1 MENNILRANQ
11 TPNSITIN
19 ITESMNTRSFEKTEI
34 IHKVEFDKVKKL
46 INDQIEK
53 IKKEEHKD
61 PKNISRYNDTITIL
75 GTRGSGKTSFLMS
88 ILHYCKEERNED
100 IEIIELID
108 PTLIEE
114 KGHIFLTLISLIADK
129 VEQKIS
135 KNECDPCCKEYRQR
149 KSWDD
154 KLKILA
160 AGLPS
165 IDIDNASL
173 YSNWHDPEHVM
184 RKGLEAVKAAK
195 RLEENFNK
203 IVDEALEILGKKA
216 FLIAFDDI
224 DVNFNNGWKVLETI
238 RKYLT
243 SQQIIT
249 LLSGDIKL
257 FSKAIRKHQ
266 WKNLGNELLTWEG
279 EKLKRIEIF
288 DEMVTEIESQYMQ
301 KIMKA
306 PNRIHLLTIGEMLN
320 NRGVK
325 VYINKKDNNI
335 YTHYIEALKYW
346 GIHNKYE
353 AHSVVSYLLT
363 LPLRTQIQFLK
374 LYEEYKEKK
383 ERPEN
388 KQEGDKV
395 DRVSLLDITDTF
407 VSDMY
412 ELSID
417 VEHAKSQPK
426 DFCNIAHDFLLKNEL
441 LNETYQLLPT
451 SASVNYNA
459 VLFSLYTMF
468 VEHSRN
474 NPSMFFEYWITIA
487 TIKNLLTIMPY
498 RSDQKKDTALVP
510 TIEGLSDYSFIGQN
524 KVYRDI
530 CSYMSTY
537 IRASIN
543 YNRSENKAP
552 WGGTLILKGL
562 AESAKKSL
570 KASQDRIDVVFK
582 REGITTMD
590 RQLAFFPM
598 SIASYAH
605 KQQSIVI
612 YSFYTL
618 LGTITE
624 LLKRYSILKKDSSN
638 NVNDIYVLLKEL
650 SQVKDNVMPVFES
663 GANPSEQE
671 PIFNTIEEEKEGEGE
686 GEEKELAKVLY
697 AWMEK
702 CPRCVPPHL
711 IGKIATR
718 AFYAMRTLDDR
729 ILASEDPNLGDAMHR
744 RIVIVM
750 NSALV
755 EDAKENLGNS
765 KLSNNNPME
774 SNQIFYNNLRIIEKL
789 EDGDKSKLEFS
800 RWIISCPLFLCYL
813 NLDNAYSEESNRHL
827 NNTSE
832 LRSSLFH
839 FINQSS
845 KDINDDARN
854 IMDWC
859 IGNSIYKKLQ
869 QVCIYSSKSNKS
881 NKNRKSNPI
890 TFSFA
895 SNYIRKTIEVFEPL
909 YDTPQTFNKENTDN
923 IFMRVRPS
931 FKKEQDIKS
940 NIDKLKTQCEGC
952 SSWKE
957 VIIKI
962 QANNKI

>member
-1 MENNILRANQ
+1 MGNDKIIIDL
-11 TPNSITIN
+11 SK
-19 ITESMNTRSFEKTEI
+19 SMNACSFEGSDI
-34 IHKVEFDKVKKL
+34 IHKTEFDRVIEL
-46 INDQIEK
+46 INNKITKLKEDDKNYIE
-53 IKKEEHKD
+53 IHK
-61 PKNISRYNDTITIL
+61 RYNDTITIL
-75 GTRGSGKTSFLMS
+75 GSRGSGKTSFLMS
-88 ILHYCKEERNED
+88 ILQRYNGHDD

-114 KGHIFLTLISLIADK
+114 KGHIFLTLISLITDK
-129 VEQKIS
+129 VEKKIS

-154 KLKILA
+154 KLKRLA

-184 RKGLEAVKAAK
+184 RKGLDAVKAAK
-195 RLEENFNK
+195 ELGENFNK
-203 IVDEALEILGKKA
+203 IVEEALNILGKKA

-243 SQQIIT
+243 SPRIIT
-249 LLSGDIKL
+249 LLSGDLKL
-257 FSKAIRKHQ
+257 FSKAIRKYQ
-266 WKNLGNELLTWEG
+266 WENLGNELLTWEG
-279 EKLKRIEIF
+279 EKLKKIEKY
-288 DEMVTEIESQYMQ
+288 DELVTEIESQYMQ

-306 PNRIHLLTIGEMLN
+306 PNRIHLLTIGEILN
-320 NRGVK
+320 NGDK
-325 VYINKKDNNI
+325 IFINQQSNEVAI
-335 YTHYIEALKYW
+335 YKHYEYFLSKL
-346 GIHNKYE
+346 GLHNKYE
-353 AHSVVSYLLT
+353 IHAVNTYLLG
-363 LPLRTQIQFLK
+363 LPLRTQIQILK
-374 LYEEYKEKK
+374 L
-383 ERPEN
+383 
-388 KQEGDKV
+388 
-395 DRVSLLDITDTF
+395 VSDSSLNILNITDAF
-407 VSDMY
+407 VSDLY
-412 ELSID
+412 ELGVD
-417 VEHAKSQPK
+417 VELAKSQPK
-426 DFCNIAHDFLLKNEL
+426 DFCNIAHDFLLKKEL

-468 VEHSRN
+468 VEHSKS
-474 NPSMFFEYWITIA
+474 NPSIFFEYWITIA

-543 YNRSENKAP
+543 YNSSENKAP

-570 KASQDRIDVVFK
+570 KATQDRIDVVFK

-605 KQQSIVI
+605 KQQSLVI

-624 LLKRYSILKKDSSN
+624 LLKRYNILKKDSSN

-650 SQVKDNVMPVFES
+650 SQVKDYVMPVFES
-663 GANPSEQE
+663 GVNPSGQE
-671 PIFNTIEEEKEGEGE
+671 PIFNTIEEEEKE
-686 GEEKELAKVLY
+686 GEEKELANVLY

-702 CPRCVPPHL
+702 CPSCVPPHL

-718 AFYAMRTLDDR
+718 AFYAMRNLDDR
-729 ILASEDPNLGDAMHR
+729 ALSGEEPNLGDAMHR

-755 EDAKENLGNS
+755 EDAKENLD
-765 KLSNNNPME
+765 KFTLSNNNPLE
-774 SNQIFYNNLRIIEKL
+774 KNTIFINNLKKVNEI
-789 EDGDKSKLEFS
+789 SKEWKKIEFS
-800 RWIISCPLFLCYL
+800 RWLLACPLLLLYM
-813 NLDNAYSEESNRHL
+813 NIE
-827 NNTSE
+827 
-832 LRSSLFH
+832 SLFNEKIDEGEKLETKTKNTDILSFAMDIYKSSGKTKH
-839 FINQSS
+839 FDIEWF
-845 KDINDDARN
+845 KDK
-854 IMDWC
+854 
-859 IGNSIYKKLQ
+859 SIYKKL
-869 QVCIYSSKSNKS
+869 VDVAMFSK
-881 NKNRKSNPI
+881 
-890 TFSFA
+890 
-895 SNYIRKTIEVFEPL
+895 
-909 YDTPQTFNKENTDN
+909 
-923 IFMRVRPS
+923 
-931 FKKEQDIKS
+931 
-940 NIDKLKTQCEGC
+940 
-952 SSWKE
+952 
-957 VIIKI
+957 
-962 QANNKI
+962 

>member
-1 MENNILRANQ
+1 MANDKIIIDLSKSL
-11 TPNSITIN
+11 NA
-19 ITESMNTRSFEKTEI
+19 RSFEGTDI
-34 IHKVEFDKVKKL
+34 IHKTEFDRVIEL
-46 INDQIEK
+46 INNKITKLKEDDKNYIE
-53 IKKEEHKD
+53 IHK
-61 PKNISRYNDTITIL
+61 RYNDTITIL
-75 GTRGSGKTSFLMS
+75 GSRGSGKTSFLMS
-88 ILHYCKEERNED
+88 ILQRYNGHDD

-114 KGHIFLTLISLIADK
+114 KGHIFLTLISLITDK
-129 VEQKIS
+129 VEKKIS

-154 KLKILA
+154 KLKRLA

-184 RKGLEAVKAAK
+184 RKGLDAVKAAK
-195 RLEENFNK
+195 ELGENFNK
-203 IVDEALEILGKKA
+203 IVEEALNVLGKKA

-243 SQQIIT
+243 SPRIIT
-249 LLSGDIKL
+249 LLSGDLKL
-257 FSKAIRKHQ
+257 FSKAIRKYQ
-266 WKNLGNELLTWEG
+266 WENLGNELLTWEG
-279 EKLKRIEIF
+279 EKLKKIEKY
-288 DEMVTEIESQYMQ
+288 DELVTEIESQYMQ

-306 PNRIHLLTIGEMLN
+306 PNRIHLLTIGEILN
-320 NRGVK
+320 NGDK
-325 VYINKKDNNI
+325 IFINQQSNEVAI
-335 YTHYIEALKYW
+335 YKHYEYFLSKL
-346 GIHNKYE
+346 GLHNKYE
-353 AHSVVSYLLT
+353 IHAVNTYLLG
-363 LPLRTQIQFLK
+363 LPLRTQIQILK
-374 LYEEYKEKK
+374 L
-383 ERPEN
+383 
-388 KQEGDKV
+388 
-395 DRVSLLDITDTF
+395 VSDSSLNILNITDAF
-407 VSDMY
+407 VSDLY
-412 ELSID
+412 ELGVD
-417 VEHAKSQPK
+417 VELAKSQPK
-426 DFCNIAHDFLLKNEL
+426 DFCNIAHDFLLKKEL

-468 VEHSRN
+468 VEHSKS
-474 NPSMFFEYWITIA
+474 NPSIFFEYWITIA

-543 YNRSENKAP
+543 YNSSENKAP

-570 KASQDRIDVVFK
+570 KATQDRIDVVFK

-605 KQQSIVI
+605 KQQSLVI

-624 LLKRYSILKKDSSN
+624 LLKRYNILKKDSSN

-650 SQVKDNVMPVFES
+650 SQVKDYVMPVFES
-663 GANPSEQE
+663 GVNPSGQE
-671 PIFNTIEEEKEGEGE
+671 PIFNTIEEEKEGE
-686 GEEKELAKVLY
+686 EKELANVLY

-702 CPRCVPPHL
+702 CPSCVPPHL

-718 AFYAMRTLDDR
+718 AFYAMRNLDDR
-729 ILASEDPNLGDAMHR
+729 ALSGEDPNLGDAMHR

-755 EDAKENLGNS
+755 EDAKENLD
-765 KLSNNNPME
+765 KFTLSNNNPLE
-774 SNQIFYNNLRIIEKL
+774 KNTIFINNLKKINEI
-789 EDGDKSKLEFS
+789 SKEWKKIEFS
-800 RWIISCPLFLCYL
+800 RWLLACPLLLLYM
-813 NLDNAYSEESNRHL
+813 NIE
-827 NNTSE
+827 
-832 LRSSLFH
+832 SLFNEKIDEGEKLETKTKNTDILSFAMDIYKSSGKTKH
-839 FINQSS
+839 FDIEWF
-845 KDINDDARN
+845 KDK
-854 IMDWC
+854 
-859 IGNSIYKKLQ
+859 SIYKKL
-869 QVCIYSSKSNKS
+869 VDVAMFSK
-881 NKNRKSNPI
+881 
-890 TFSFA
+890 
-895 SNYIRKTIEVFEPL
+895 
-909 YDTPQTFNKENTDN
+909 
-923 IFMRVRPS
+923 
-931 FKKEQDIKS
+931 
-940 NIDKLKTQCEGC
+940 
-952 SSWKE
+952 
-957 VIIKI
+957 
-962 QANNKI
+962 

>member
-1 MENNILRANQ
+1 MENNILRTNHS
-11 TPNSITIN
+11 PNSITIN

-46 INDQIEK
+46 INDKIEK
-53 IKKEEHKD
+53 IKKEEHKG

-88 ILHYCKEERNED
+88 ILHYCKEERDED

-320 NRGVK
+320 NRGIK
-325 VYINKKDNNI
+325 VYINKEDNNI

-388 KQEGDKV
+388 KQEVDKV

-412 ELSID
+412 ELGID

-441 LNETYQLLPT
+441 LNETYQMLPT

-468 VEHSRN
+468 VEHSKS

-605 KQQSIVI
+605 KQQSLVI

-663 GANPSEQE
+663 GVNPSGQE
-671 PIFNTIEEEKEGEGE
+671 PIFNTIEEEEKE
-686 GEEKELAKVLY
+686 GEEKELANVLY

-702 CPRCVPPHL
+702 CPSCVPPHL

-718 AFYAMRTLDDR
+718 AFYAMRNLDDR
-729 ILASEDPNLGDAMHR
+729 ALFGEDHNLGDAMHR

-755 EDAKENLGNS
+755 EDAKENLD
-765 KLSNNNPME
+765 KFTLSNNNPLE
-774 SNQIFYNNLRIIEKL
+774 KNTIFINNLKKVNEI
-789 EDGDKSKLEFS
+789 SKEWKKIEFS
-800 RWIISCPLFLCYL
+800 RWLLACPLLLLYM
-813 NLDNAYSEESNRHL
+813 NIE
-827 NNTSE
+827 
-832 LRSSLFH
+832 SLFNEKIDEGEKLETKTKNTDILSFAMDIYKSSGKTKH
-839 FINQSS
+839 F
-845 KDINDDARN
+845 DIEWFKNK
-854 IMDWC
+854 
-859 IGNSIYKKLQ
+859 SIYKKL
-869 QVCIYSSKSNKS
+869 VDVAMFSK
-881 NKNRKSNPI
+881 
-890 TFSFA
+890 
-895 SNYIRKTIEVFEPL
+895 
-909 YDTPQTFNKENTDN
+909 
-923 IFMRVRPS
+923 
-931 FKKEQDIKS
+931 
-940 NIDKLKTQCEGC
+940 
-952 SSWKE
+952 
-957 VIIKI
+957 
-962 QANNKI
+962 

>member
-1 MENNILRANQ
+1 MADNKI
-11 TPNSITIN
+11 IIN
-19 ITESMNTRSFEKTEI
+19 LSKSLNARPYDEADI
-34 IHKVEFDKVKKL
+34 IHKTEFNKVKEL
-46 INDQIEK
+46 INNK
-53 IKKEEHKD
+53 IIKTKDDKNNCIGIHK
-61 PKNISRYNDTITIL
+61 RYNDTITIL
-75 GTRGSGKTSFLMS
+75 GSRGSGKTSFLMS
-88 ILHYCKEERNED
+88 ILQTYNGHDD

-114 KGHIFLTLISLIADK
+114 KGHIFLTLISLITDK
-129 VEQKIS
+129 VEKKIS

-154 KLKILA
+154 KLKKLA

-165 IDIDNASL
+165 IDIDNGSL

-184 RKGLEAVKAAK
+184 RKGLESVKAAK
-195 RLEENFNK
+195 ELEENFNK
-203 IVDEALEILGKKA
+203 IVEEALEILGKKA

-243 SQQIIT
+243 SPQIIT
-249 LLSGDIKL
+249 LLSGDLKL

-266 WKNLGNELLTWEG
+266 WKNFGSELLTWEG
-279 EKLKRIEIF
+279 EKLKKIEKY
-288 DEMVTEIESQYMQ
+288 DELVTEIESQYMQ

-306 PNRIHLLTIGEMLN
+306 PNRIHLLTIGEILN
-320 NRGVK
+320 NGDK
-325 VYINKKDNNI
+325 IFINQQSNEVAI
-335 YTHYIEALKYW
+335 YKHYEYFLSKL
-346 GIHNKYE
+346 GLHNKYE
-353 AHSVVSYLLT
+353 IHAVNTYLLG
-363 LPLRTQIQFLK
+363 LPLRTQIQILK
-374 LYEEYKEKK
+374 L
-383 ERPEN
+383 
-388 KQEGDKV
+388 
-395 DRVSLLDITDTF
+395 VSDSSLNILNITDAF
-407 VSDMY
+407 VSDLY
-412 ELSID
+412 ELGVD
-417 VEHAKSQPK
+417 VELAKSQPK
-426 DFCNIAHDFLLKNEL
+426 DFCNIAHDFLLKKEL

-468 VEHSRN
+468 VEHSKS
-474 NPSMFFEYWITIA
+474 NPSIFFEYWITIA

-543 YNRSENKAP
+543 YNSSENKAP

-570 KASQDRIDVVFK
+570 KATQDRIDVVFK

-605 KQQSIVI
+605 KQQSLVI

-624 LLKRYSILKKDSSN
+624 LLKRYNILKKDSSN

-650 SQVKDNVMPVFES
+650 SQVKDYVMPVFES
-663 GANPSEQE
+663 GVNPSGQE
-671 PIFNTIEEEKEGEGE
+671 PIFNTIEEEEEKE
-686 GEEKELAKVLY
+686 GEEKELANVLY

-702 CPRCVPPHL
+702 CPSCVPPHL

-718 AFYAMRTLDDR
+718 AFYAMRNLDDR
-729 ILASEDPNLGDAMHR
+729 ALSGEEPNLGDAMHR

-755 EDAKENLGNS
+755 EDAKENLD
-765 KLSNNNPME
+765 KFTLSNNNPLE
-774 SNQIFYNNLRIIEKL
+774 KNTIFINNLKKVNEI
-789 EDGDKSKLEFS
+789 SKEWKKMEFS
-800 RWIISCPLFLCYL
+800 RWLLACPLLLLYM
-813 NLDNAYSEESNRHL
+813 NIE
-827 NNTSE
+827 
-832 LRSSLFH
+832 SLFNEKIDEGEKLETKTKNTDILSFAMDIYKSSGKTKH
-839 FINQSS
+839 FDIEWF
-845 KDINDDARN
+845 KDK
-854 IMDWC
+854 
-859 IGNSIYKKLQ
+859 SIYKKL
-869 QVCIYSSKSNKS
+869 VDVAMFSK
-881 NKNRKSNPI
+881 
-890 TFSFA
+890 
-895 SNYIRKTIEVFEPL
+895 
-909 YDTPQTFNKENTDN
+909 
-923 IFMRVRPS
+923 
-931 FKKEQDIKS
+931 
-940 NIDKLKTQCEGC
+940 
-952 SSWKE
+952 
-957 VIIKI
+957 
-962 QANNKI
+962 

>member
-1 MENNILRANQ
+1 MGNDKIIIDLSKSLNARPYDEAD
-11 TPNSITIN
+11 
-19 ITESMNTRSFEKTEI
+19 I
-34 IHKVEFDKVKKL
+34 IHKTEFDKVIEL
-46 INDQIEK
+46 INNK
-53 IKKEEHKD
+53 IIKTKDDKNNCIGIHK
-61 PKNISRYNDTITIL
+61 RYNDTITIL
-75 GTRGSGKTSFLMS
+75 GSRGSGKTSFLMS
-88 ILHYCKEERNED
+88 ILQRYNGHDD

-114 KGHIFLTLISLIADK
+114 KGHIFLTLISLITDK
-129 VEQKIS
+129 VEKKIS

-154 KLKILA
+154 KLKRLA

-184 RKGLEAVKAAK
+184 RKGLDAVKAAK
-195 RLEENFNK
+195 ELEENFNK
-203 IVDEALEILGKKA
+203 IVEEALNILGKKA

-243 SQQIIT
+243 SPRIIT
-249 LLSGDIKL
+249 LLSGDLKL
-257 FSKAIRKHQ
+257 FSKAIRKYQ
-266 WKNLGNELLTWEG
+266 WKNFGNELLTWEG
-279 EKLKRIEIF
+279 EKLERIEKY
-288 DEMVTEIESQYMQ
+288 DELVTEIESQYMQ

-306 PNRIHLLTIGEMLN
+306 PNRIHLLTIGEKLN
-320 NRGVK
+320 NGGK
-325 VYINKKDNNI
+325 IFINQQSNEVTI
-335 YTHYIEALKYW
+335 YKHYEDFLSKL
-346 GIHNKYE
+346 GLHNKYE
-353 AHSVVSYLLT
+353 IHAVNTYLLG
-363 LPLRTQIQFLK
+363 LPLRTQIQILK
-374 LYEEYKEKK
+374 
-383 ERPEN
+383 
-388 KQEGDKV
+388 QISDS
-395 DRVSLLDITDTF
+395 SLNILNVTDAF
-407 VSDMY
+407 VSDLY
-412 ELSID
+412 ESGVD
-417 VEHAKSQPK
+417 VELAKSQPK
-426 DFCNIAHDFLLKNEL
+426 DFCNIAHSFLLRNEL

-468 VEHSRN
+468 VEHSRS

-524 KVYRDI
+524 KVHRDI

-543 YNRSENKAP
+543 YNSSENKAP

-570 KASQDRIDVVFK
+570 KATQDRIDVVFK

-624 LLKRYSILKKDSSN
+624 LLKRYNVLKEDSN
-638 NVNDIYVLLKEL
+638 NKVNDINVLLKEL
-650 SQVKDNVMPVFES
+650 SQIKDNVMPVFEK

-671 PIFNTIEEEKEGEGE
+671 PIFNTIEEEN
-686 GEEKELAKVLY
+686 EENDTSLAEVLCT
-697 AWMEK
+697 WMEK
-702 CPRCVPPHL
+702 CPKCVPPHL

-718 AFYAMRTLDDR
+718 AFYAIRNLDDR
-729 ILASEDPNLGDAMHR
+729 TLSGEEPNLGDAMHR

-755 EDAKENLGNS
+755 EDAKENLEKFN
-765 KLSNNNPME
+765 LSNNNPLE
-774 SNQIFYNNLRIIEKL
+774 KNTIFINNLKKVNEI
-789 EDGDKSKLEFS
+789 SKEWKKMEFS
-800 RWIISCPLFLCYL
+800 RWLLACPLLLLYL
-813 NLDNAYSEESNRHL
+813 NIEALQEEFKKKRDEGE
-827 NNTSE
+827 NNETKTENTDVLSFAME
-832 LRSSLFH
+832 IYKKTGKTKKF
-839 FINQSS
+839 
-845 KDINDDARN
+845 DIE
-854 IMDWC
+854 WFK
-859 IGNSIYKKLQ
+859 GNSIYKKL
-869 QVCIYSSKSNKS
+869 VEVTMFSK
-881 NKNRKSNPI
+881 
-890 TFSFA
+890 
-895 SNYIRKTIEVFEPL
+895 
-909 YDTPQTFNKENTDN
+909 
-923 IFMRVRPS
+923 
-931 FKKEQDIKS
+931 
-940 NIDKLKTQCEGC
+940 
-952 SSWKE
+952 
-957 VIIKI
+957 
-962 QANNKI
+962 

>member
-1 MENNILRANQ
+1 MGNKKIIIDLSQ
-11 TPNSITIN
+11 
-19 ITESMNTRSFEKTEI
+19 SMNARSFKDTDI
-34 IHKVEFDKVKKL
+34 IHKAEFDKVKKL
-46 INDQIEK
+46 INGKIEK
-53 IKKEEHKD
+53 IKEQGNNDSEYI
-61 PKNISRYNDTITIL
+61 NRYNDTITIL

-88 ILHYCKEERNED
+88 VLHYCKEERNKD
-100 IEIIELID
+100 IEILELID

-129 VEQKIS
+129 VEKKIS
-135 KNECDPCCKEYRQR
+135 KNECDPYCKEYRQR

-154 KLKILA
+154 KLKDLA

-184 RKGLEAVKAAK
+184 RKGLVAVKAAK
-195 RLEENFNK
+195 ELEENFNK
-203 IVDEALEILGKKA
+203 IIKEALCFLGKKA

-243 SQQIIT
+243 SSQIIT

-320 NRGVK
+320 NRGIK
-325 VYINKKDNNI
+325 VYINKEDNNI

-412 ELSID
+412 ELGID

-468 VEHSRN
+468 IEHSRN

-537 IRASIN
+537 IRASLN
-543 YNRSENKAP
+543 YNSLGNKAP

-562 AESAKKSL
+562 AENAKKSL
-570 KASQDRIDVVFK
+570 HETQDRIDVVFK
-582 REGITTMD
+582 NATFNE

-624 LLKRYSILKKDSSN
+624 LLKRYNVLNKDHN
-638 NVNDIYVLLKEL
+638 DKINDINVLLKEL
-650 SQVKDNVMPVFES
+650 SQVKDNVMPVFER
-663 GANPSEQE
+663 GTNPSEQD
-671 PIFNTIEEEKEGEGE
+671 PIFNTIEEDSEDNDVS
-686 GEEKELAKVLY
+686 LAHVLCD
-697 AWMEK
+697 WMEDR
-702 CPRCVPPHL
+702 PNCVPPHL

-774 SNQIFYNNLRIIEKL
+774 SNQIFYNNLRITEKL

-854 IMDWC
+854 IMGWC

-890 TFSFA
+890 AFSFA
-895 SNYIRKTIEVFEPL
+895 SNHIKKTIEVFEPL

-931 FKKEQDIKS
+931 FKKEQDLKS